1 MHRTALVF
9 RFRKDLAHSL
19 QHPLALVADNE
30 LHAVQTAALEPLE
43 KADPAGLVLLH
54 APVSYTHLITVVSF
68 GKKIAEGT
76 PKEISNNELVIKAY
90 LGDRYKA

>member
-1 MHRTALVF
+1 MNLSNA
-9 RFRKDLAHSL
+9 
-19 QHPLALVADNE
+19 
-30 LHAVQTAALEPLE
+30 
-43 KADPAGLVLLH
+43 
-54 APVSYTHLITVVSF
+54 ITVVSF